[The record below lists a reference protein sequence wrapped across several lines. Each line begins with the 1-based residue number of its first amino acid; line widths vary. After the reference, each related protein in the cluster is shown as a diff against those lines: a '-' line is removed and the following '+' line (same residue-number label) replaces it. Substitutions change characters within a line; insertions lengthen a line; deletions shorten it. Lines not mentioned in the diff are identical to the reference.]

1 MEPCAF
7 VHYACENIHD
17 KPLLEALKNPL
28 FKAYRDHQP
37 CNANMFRP
45 CPMFDNPELL
55 VEMVNQS
62 GAQSTQPIDSESV
75 EQLYAKC
82 KPIADKWK
90 PVADE
95 LWEEYQK

>member
-1 MEPCAF
+1 
-7 VHYACENIHD
+7 
-17 KPLLEALKNPL
+17 
-28 FKAYRDHQP
+28 
-37 CNANMFRP
+37 
-45 CPMFDNPELL
+45 MFDNPELL

-62 GAQSTQPIDSESV
+62 GAQSTQPIDSESA